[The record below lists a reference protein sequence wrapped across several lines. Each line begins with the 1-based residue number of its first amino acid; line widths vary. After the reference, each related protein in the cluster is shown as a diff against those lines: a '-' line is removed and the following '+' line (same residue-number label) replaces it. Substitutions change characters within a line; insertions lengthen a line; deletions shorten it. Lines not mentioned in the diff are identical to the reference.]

1 MALFFVPLFFMF
13 RHLKSLNKYFV
24 KYKWRLILGLIFIAI
39 SNLMAVIPAQ
49 VIRYLLDFV
58 SDNIRA
64 AGNRI
69 IPHQNWFLHFS
80 FDWINQAKLIHVV
93 AYGGALL
100 LLLALLKGFFMFLMR
115 QTIIVMSRFIEF
127 DLKNEIYTH
136 YQKLDLNFFKT
147 HNTGDLMNRISD
159 DVSRVRMYVGPALM
173 YTANLVILIVMALY
187 FMLKVDVSLTIYT
200 LIPLPFLAITIYY
213 VNKIIH
219 RKSERIQAQ
228 LSNLTTLSQEA
239 YSGIRVIKSY
249 AQERSNVHFFDK
261 ECKSY
266 MNVSVDLAKTEA
278 VYFPSM
284 QLMIGLST
292 LITVMI
298 GGIQAI
304 HGVITVGSIAEFVV
318 YVNLLMWP
326 VASIGAVTAMIQ
338 RASASQKRINEFL
351 NTEPEINSSAQAVSK
366 AIKGK
371 IKLDHVSF
379 TYPHTGIKALQNFNL
394 EILPGEKVAV
404 IGRTGSGKST
414 LAQLLIRMYD
424 PQKGTITLDEVDIR
438 EYNLESLREQISYV
452 PQDVFLFSDT
462 ITNNIR
468 FGLDAA
474 DEESVH
480 KAARQA
486 SIEKE
491 IQSLPGGF
499 GTLIGER
506 GVTLSG
512 GQKQRI
518 SIARALIKDP
528 HLIVFDDCLSAVD
541 ARTEKEII
549 GNLYEYLK
557 DKTTLFI
564 THRIFA
570 LFEFDK
576 IIVLEDGHIVEQ
588 GTHDMLLRQNG
599 YYAEMYRKQQQKDM
613 THHELL
619 PGS

>member
-1 MALFFVPLFFMF
+1 MF
-13 RHLKSLNKYFV
+13 RHLKALNKYFV

-58 SDNIRA
+58 SDNIKQ
-64 AGNRI
+64 AGQHI

-127 DLKNEIYTH
+127 DLKNEIFTH

-249 AQERSNVHFFDK
+249 IQEKSNIHFFDK
-261 ECKSY
+261 ECKNY

-304 HGVITVGSIAEFVV
+304 HGTITVGSIAEFVV

-351 NTEPEINSSAQAVSK
+351 NTEPEIKSPAK
-366 AIKGK
+366 AINKTVKGG
-371 IKLDHVSF
+371 IKFDHVSF

-394 EILPGEKVAV
+394 EILPGQKVAV

-414 LAQLLIRMYD
+414 VAQLLIRMYD
-424 PQKGTITLDEVDIR
+424 PQKGSIMLDDVDIR
-438 EYNLESLREQISYV
+438 EHDLQDLREEISYV

-468 FGLDAA
+468 FGLDTAE
-474 DEESVH
+474 EESVH
-480 KAARQA
+480 RAARQ
-486 SIEKE
+486 SSVDKE

-499 GTLIGER
+499 GTFIGER

-557 DKTTLFI
+557 DKTTIFI

-588 GTHDMLLRQNG
+588 GTHEMLMRLNG

-613 THHELL
+613 THSDKILH
-619 PGS
+619 GS